1 MKRVFSEEYR
11 ITSYL
16 VNLRQRAG
24 LYAILNLIQDVGWQ
38 HAVELG
44 FKFSEEGFAWV
55 FTRQKLRMKRWPNW
69 NEVVRLDTWL
79 RPVTKSPFVFRDYEL
94 FVGEEKIGECT
105 SSFTVIDTN
114 TRKLAQPD
122 WSPFENVWRKDFALS
137 LEPGKIPAD
146 QGAGDLAVFEV
157 RNSDLDLNDHVNNTK
172 YAQWI
177 LDALSVQELKSV
189 DLYEYEINF
198 LAETK
203 KGDAIT
209 VQGHADSAQQLSG
222 EGVRFQG
229 LRKSDGKVV
238 FTARMGLDPRP

>member
-1 MKRVFSEEYR
+1 MKPVFSEEYR

-55 FTRQKLRMKRWPNW
+55 FTRQKLKMKRWPNW
-69 NEVVRLDTWL
+69 NETVRLDTWL
-79 RPVTKSPFVFRDYEL
+79 RPVGKTPFVFRDYEL

-114 TRKLAQPD
+114 TRKLAAPD
-122 WSPFENVWRKDFALS
+122 WSRFENVWRRDFALS
-137 LEPGKIPAD
+137 LEPAKIVPDKA
-146 QGAGDLAVFEV
+146 ASDLTAFEV

-177 LDALSVQELKSV
+177 LDALSVQTLKSV

-203 KGDAIT
+203 KGDLIT
-209 VQGHADSAQQLSG
+209 VQQSA
-222 EGVRFQG
+222 EGTQFQG
-229 LRKSDGKVV
+229 LRKADGKVV
-238 FTARMGLDPRP
+238 FTARMGLDPVS

>member
-1 MKRVFSEEYR
+1 MKQVYSEEYR

-24 LYAILNLIQDVGWQ
+24 LYAVLNLIQDVGWQ
-38 HAVELG
+38 HAVDIG

-55 FTRQKLRMKRWPNW
+55 FTRQILVMKRWPEW

-94 FVGEEKIGECT
+94 FVGDEKIGECT
-105 SSFTVIDTN
+105 SSFTVIDTS
-114 TRKLAQPD
+114 TRKLAAPD
-122 WSPFENVWRKDFALS
+122 WSRFENVWRKDSALI
-137 LEPGKIPAD
+137 LEPAKIVADGKAR
-146 QGAGDLAVFEV
+146 DLAEFEV

-177 LDALSVQELKSV
+177 LDALTVQELKSV
-189 DLYEYEINF
+189 DLHEYEINF

-203 KGDAIT
+203 KGDVIT
-209 VQGHADSAQQLSG
+209 VQQSAG
-222 EGVRFQG
+222 EGVQFQG
-229 LRKSDGKVV
+229 LRKADGKVV
-238 FTARMGLDPRP
+238 FTARMGIES